1 MQLRIII
8 IYSAFS
14 LFRYFIQL
22 YPLQATDAI
31 TKIVSQLKEDI
42 PDMDNTYFLNN

>member
-1 MQLRIII
+1 MQFEDYN

-14 LFRYFIQL
+14 LFRYFILL
-22 YPLQATDAI
+22 YPLQARDAI
-31 TKIVSQLKEDI
+31 TKIASQFKEDI